1 MHATVTSNGSAPFN
15 PWDGGSMPTKV
26 TQYAGQFV
34 FVKPLSNLGYCL
46 TKSKGSSDA
55 VFANCDSNSYVFVYP
70 ETSSSDFSLLYSEGD
85 QSFPLAPAAG
95 SVPYGANEKM
105 TNPCSSLAVGA
116 FFAKVFQLGIWRL
129 YGTKLAYLL
138 SADEQD
144 TGYDAFSDYT
154 WVNYKYK
161 SGDQRGYLAECLST
175 DCKGIDNMPQLE
187 SVNGIETLYSSTFKG
202 RECSYSLSKYRAM
215 INNADASR
223 SVTGNY
229 GSQFTLV
236 PITTYYNPLYQKN
249 FGDVC
254 SQSVLNSVS
263 WKQASCPFK
272 NVNTAAG
279 SALLNAPITTLL
291 PPSLEGMPFVEQID
305 AIFLPGTGI
314 ASIVLKY
321 YLDPLAQSTGKQ
333 QTVLVRVYSFQIYF
347 LATSNVILTFAG
359 HKQQSDK

>member
-1 MHATVTSNGSAPFN
+1 MHATGSVKSAASFN

-26 TQYAGQFV
+26 SEYAGQFV
-34 FVKPLSNLGYCL
+34 FVKPISNLGYCL
-46 TKSKGSSDA
+46 TKSKGSFDA
-55 VFANCDSNSYVFVYP
+55 EFTTCDSNSYVFVYP
-70 ETSSSDFSLLYSEGD
+70 ETSSSAFSLLYSEGG

-116 FFAKVFQLGIWRL
+116 FFEKNQLGIWRL
-129 YGTKLAYLL
+129 DGTQLTYLL

-144 TGYDAFSDYT
+144 NGYEAFTDYGYI
-154 WVNYKYK
+154 NYKYN

-175 DCKGIDNMPQLE
+175 DCKGVDVMPQRQ
-187 SVNGIETLYSSTFKG
+187 SQNGIEILYDSYFKG
-202 RECSYSLSKYRAM
+202 KECSYSLSKYRAM

-291 PPSLEGMPFVEQID
+291 PPSLNGMPFVEQID
-305 AIFLPGTGI
+305 TVFLPGTGI
-314 ASIVLKY
+314 SSIVLKY
-321 YLDPLAQSTGKQ
+321 YLDPVSQSAGKQ
-333 QTVLVRVYSFQIYF
+333 QTVLVRVYSFQIYL
-347 LATSNVILTFAG
+347 LANSNVILNFAG
-359 HKQQSDK
+359 HKQQSHK